1 MLGAVPARRR
11 YGARTVA
18 ILRLALAGPSRIPP
32 RGPLLSNV
40 LERNIC
46 VLVLCYNGSSV
57 CAAKVR
63 LLLAEKDIPWR
74 ATIWMCRPV
83 IGSILPI

>member
-1 MLGAVPARRR
+1 M
-11 YGARTVA
+11 
-18 ILRLALAGPSRIPP
+18 
-32 RGPLLSNV
+32 
-40 LERNIC
+40 
-46 VLVLCYNGSSV
+46 LVLCHNGSSI

-83 IGSILPI
+83 IGSTLPI

>member
-1 MLGAVPARRR
+1 VFGAFPARRR
-11 YGARTVA
+11 YGAQTVA
-18 ILRLALAGPSRIPP
+18 ILRLALAGPPRIPP
-32 RGPLLSNV
+32 RVSLLSNV

-46 VLVLCYNGSSV
+46 MLVLCHNESSI